1 MATPTIVYLEDETIN
16 EKCGHNFKMVTG
28 VLTFGAYE
36 TGGGVSCDLS
46 GQIPTKIHHVIIE
59 PKGGYVPVY
68 DYTTKC
74 IVIYHVVS
82 TPSTSGK
89 ALTELDAT
97 TNLATPMADTRFTA
111 IGK

>member
-1 MATPTIVYLEDETIN
+1 MATPTITYLEDESII
-16 EKCGHNFKMVTG
+16 EKCGHGFKMITG

-36 TGGGVSCDLS
+36 TGGGVALDLS
-46 GQIPTKIHHVIIE
+46 QRLPTKVHMVIIE

-74 IVIYHVVS
+74 IVVYVAS
-82 TPSTSGK
+82 TTEVAGH
-89 ALTELDAT
+89 ALTELAAT

>member
-36 TGGGVSCDLS
+36 TGGGVAFDLS
-46 GQIPTKIHHVIIE
+46 KQLPTKIHQVIIE

-68 DYTTKC
+68 DYTNKK
-74 IVIYHVVS
+74 IVVYVVS
-82 TPSTSGK
+82 TTEVAGH
-89 ALTELDAT
+89 ALTELAAAT
-97 TNLATPMADTRFTA
+97 DLATPMADTRFTA

>member
-36 TGGGVSCDLS
+36 TGGGVAFDLS
-46 GQIPTKIHHVIIE
+46 KQLPTKIHQVIIE

-68 DYTTKC
+68 NYTTKC
-74 IVIYHVVS
+74 IVIYVAS
-82 TPSTSGK
+82 TTEVAGH
-89 ALTELDAT
+89 ALTELAAT
-97 TNLATPMADTRFTA
+97 TNLASAMADTRFTA